1 MTTIALIGPGA
12 IGGTLATW
20 LGQRGD
26 LDLTVCVR
34 TPVERL
40 VLETPDG
47 EVTATPRFATSPRIL
62 EEEGLAPVDWVL
74 VATKAYDDAAAA
86 PWLKALVGPKTR
98 VAVIRNGVEHREAF
112 AGRVADENLVP
123 VIVDFPAERPA
134 PGVFRQRRYGWIRVE
149 EGAAGEAFA
158 ALFAHTP
165 IDVATT
171 DDFVSVAWRKLA
183 LNAAGAVNAMTLK
196 PSGVARDDGAASV
209 MKALVAECVAVGRA
223 EGATL
228 PDDLGDQVVEG
239 YRQGAPDMVNSL
251 LADRQAGRPMEL
263 DARNG
268 VIVRRGAAHGI
279 PTPANAMIVALLN
292 AAAS

>member
-20 LGQRGD
+20 LAQRED
-26 LDLTVCVR
+26 IDLTVCVR
-34 TPVERL
+34 TPFETMSV
-40 VLETPDG
+40 ETPDATM
-47 EVTATPRFATSPRIL
+47 TATPKIAISP
-62 EEEGLAPVDWVL
+62 EGLTPVDWVL
-74 VATKAYDDAAAA
+74 VATKTYDDAVAAA
-86 PWLKALVGPKTR
+86 WLKPLLGPDTK

-112 AGRVADENLVP
+112 AGRVAEANLVP

-134 PGVFRQRRYGWIRVE
+134 PGVFRQRRYGWIRVPQGE
-149 EGAAGEAFA
+149 AGEAFA

-171 DDFVSVAWRKLA
+171 GDFVSVAWRKLA
-183 LNAAGAVNAMTLK
+183 LNAAGAVNAATLK
-196 PSGVARDDGAASV
+196 PSGVSHDEGAAAV
-209 MKALVAECVAVGRA
+209 MKALIAECVAVGRA

-228 PDDLGDQVVEG
+228 DDDLGDQVVNG
-239 YRQGAPDMVNSL
+239 YRGGPPDLVNSL

-268 VIVRRGAAHGI
+268 VIVRKGAAHGI
-279 PTPANAMIVALLN
+279 ATPANAMIVALIN

>member
-12 IGGTLATW
+12 IGGTLAAW
-20 LGQRGD
+20 LAQRSD

-34 TPVERL
+34 TPFERL

-47 EVTATPRFATSPRIL
+47 EVTASPRLATSP
-62 EEEGLAPVDWVL
+62 EGLSPVDWVL

-86 PWLKALVGPKTR
+86 PWLKTLVGPHTK

-123 VIVDFPAERPA
+123 VIVDFPAERPG
-134 PGVFRQRRYGWIRVE
+134 PGVFRQRRYGWIRVPA
-149 EGAAGEAFA
+149 GPDGEAFA
-158 ALFAHTP
+158 ALFADCP

-196 PSGVARDDGAASV
+196 PSGVARDPGAAQV
-209 MKALVAECVAVGRA
+209 MKTLVAECVAVGRA

-228 PDDLGDQVVEG
+228 SDDIGEQVVEG
-239 YRQGAPDMVNSL
+239 YRAGPPDMVNSL
-251 LADRQAGRPMEL
+251 LADRAAGRPMEL

-268 VIVRRGAAHGI
+268 VIVRKGAAHGI
-279 PTPANAMIVALLN
+279 ATPANAMIVALLN
-292 AAAS
+292 AAAG

>member
-12 IGGTLATW
+12 IGGTLAAW
-20 LGQRGD
+20 LAQRSD

-34 TPVERL
+34 TPFERL

-47 EVTATPRFATSPRIL
+47 EVTASPRLATSP
-62 EEEGLAPVDWVL
+62 EGLSPVDWVL

-86 PWLKALVGPKTR
+86 PWLKTLVGPDTK

-123 VIVDFPAERPA
+123 VIVDFPAERPG
-134 PGVFRQRRYGWIRVE
+134 PGVFRQRRYGWIRVPA
-149 EGAAGEAFA
+149 GANGEAFA
-158 ALFAHTP
+158 ALFADCP

-171 DDFVSVAWRKLA
+171 DNFVSVAWRKLA

-196 PSGVARDDGAASV
+196 PSGVARDPGAAQV
-209 MKALVAECVAVGRA
+209 MKTLVAECVAVGRA

-228 PDDLGDQVVEG
+228 SDDIGEQVVEG
-239 YRQGAPDMVNSL
+239 YRAGPPDMVNSL
-251 LADRQAGRPMEL
+251 LADRAAGRPMEL

-268 VIVRRGAAHGI
+268 VIVRKGAAHGI

-292 AAAS
+292 AAAG

>member
-1 MTTIALIGPGA
+1 MTTLALIGPGA

-20 LGQRGD
+20 LAQRSD

-34 TPVERL
+34 TPFERL

-47 EVTATPRFATSPRIL
+47 EMTAAPRLATSP
-62 EEEGLAPVDWVL
+62 EGLAPVDWVL
-74 VATKAYDDAAAA
+74 VATKAYDDVAAA
-86 PWLKALVGPKTR
+86 PWLKALVGPHTK

-112 AGRVADENLVP
+112 AGRVADDKLVP
-123 VIVDFPAERPA
+123 VIVDFPAERSA
-134 PGVFRQRRYGWIRVE
+134 PGVFRQRRYGWIRVP
-149 EGAAGEAFA
+149 EGAAGEAFV
-158 ALFAHTP
+158 ALFEGCP

-171 DDFVSVAWRKLA
+171 EDFVSVAWRKLA

-196 PSGVARDDGAASV
+196 PSGVARDPGAAGV
-209 MKALVAECVAVGRA
+209 MKTLVAECVAVGRA

-228 PDDLGDQVVEG
+228 SDDIGEQVVEG
-239 YRQGAPDMVNSL
+239 YRAGPPDMVNSL
-251 LADRQAGRPMEL
+251 LADRAAGRPMEL

-268 VIVRRGAAHGI
+268 VIVRRGEKHGI

-292 AAAS
+292 AAAG

>member
-20 LGQRGD
+20 LGQRED
-26 LDLTVCVR
+26 IDLTVCVR
-34 TPVERL
+34 TPFERL

-47 EVTATPRFATSPRIL
+47 EVTATPRLVTSPD
-62 EEEGLAPVDWVL
+62 GLSPVDWVL
-74 VATKAYDDAAAA
+74 VATKAYDDVAAA
-86 PWLKALVGPKTR
+86 PWLKTLVGPDTR

-134 PGVFRQRRYGWIRVE
+134 PGVFRQRRYGWIRVPQ
-149 EGAAGEAFA
+149 GAAGEAFA
-158 ALFAHTP
+158 ALLADCP
-165 IDVATT
+165 IDAATT

-196 PSGVARDDGAASV
+196 PSGVAHDAGAAAV
-209 MKALVAECVAVGRA
+209 MKTLVAECVAVGRA

-228 PDDLGDQVVEG
+228 ADDLGDQVVDG
-239 YRQGAPDMVNSL
+239 YRGGPPDLVNSL
-251 LADRQAGRPMEL
+251 MADRQAGRPMEL

-268 VIVRRGAAHGI
+268 VIVRRGEKHGI
-279 PTPANAMIVALLN
+279 PTPANTMIVALLS

>member
-1 MTTIALIGPGA
+1 
-12 IGGTLATW
+12 
-20 LGQRGD
+20 
-26 LDLTVCVR
+26 
-34 TPVERL
+34 
-40 VLETPDG
+40 
-47 EVTATPRFATSPRIL
+47 
-62 EEEGLAPVDWVL
+62 VL
-74 VATKAYDDAAAA
+74 VATKAYDDVAAA
-86 PWLKALVGPKTR
+86 PWLKTLVGPDTK

-134 PGVFRQRRYGWIRVE
+134 PGVFRQRRYGWIRVP

-165 IDVATT
+165 IDAATT

-196 PSGVARDDGAASV
+196 PSGVAHDPGAAAV
-209 MKALVAECVAVGRA
+209 MKTLVAECVAVGRA

-228 PDDLGDQVVEG
+228 ADDLGDQVVDG
-239 YRQGAPDMVNSL
+239 YRGGPPDLVNSL
-251 LADRQAGRPMEL
+251 MADRQAGRPMEL

-268 VIVRRGAAHGI
+268 VIVRRGATHGI

-292 AAAS
+292 AAQ

>member
-20 LGQRGD
+20 LGQRAD
-26 LDLTVCVR
+26 LDLTICVR
-34 TPVERL
+34 TPFERL

-47 EVTATPRFATSPRIL
+47 EVTATPRLATSP
-62 EEEGLAPVDWVL
+62 EGLSPVDWVL
-74 VATKAYDDAAAA
+74 VATKAYDDVAAA
-86 PWLKALVGPKTR
+86 PWLKALVGPQTR

-112 AGRVADENLVP
+112 AGRVADENIVP

-134 PGVFRQRRYGWIRVE
+134 PGHFRQRRYGWIRVE
-149 EGAAGEAFA
+149 AGAAGEAFA
-158 ALFAHTP
+158 ALFTHTP

-196 PSGVARDDGAASV
+196 PSGVAHDEGAASV
-209 MKALVAECVAVGRA
+209 MKALIAECVAVGRA
-223 EGATL
+223 LGATL
-228 PDDLGDQVVEG
+228 ADDLGDQVVEG
-239 YRQGAPDMVNSL
+239 YRKGPPDLVNSL
-251 LADRQAGRPMEL
+251 MADRAAGRPMEL

-268 VIVRRGAAHGI
+268 VIVRRGAALGI
-279 PTPANAMIVALLN
+279 PTPANSMIVALLN

>member
-12 IGGTLATW
+12 IGGTLAAW
-20 LGQRGD
+20 LAQRSD

-34 TPVERL
+34 TPVETL

-47 EVTATPRFATSPRIL
+47 TVTASPRFATSPDAL
-62 EEEGLAPVDWVL
+62 GPVDWVL
-74 VATKAYDDAAAA
+74 VATKAYDDVAAA
-86 PWLKALVGPKTR
+86 PWLETLVGPDTK

-112 AGRVADENLVP
+112 AGRVADDKLVP
-123 VIVDFPAERPA
+123 VIVDFPAERSA
-134 PGVFRQRRYGWIRVE
+134 PGVFRQRRYGWIRVP
-149 EGAAGEAFA
+149 EGAAGEAFV
-158 ALFAHTP
+158 ALFAGCP

-196 PSGVARDDGAASV
+196 PSGVARDPGAAQV
-209 MKALVAECVAVGRA
+209 MKTLVAECVAVGRA

-228 PDDLGDQVVEG
+228 SDDLGEQVVEG
-239 YRQGAPDMVNSL
+239 YRAGPPDMVNSL
-251 LADRQAGRPMEL
+251 LADRAAGRPMEL

-268 VIVRRGAAHGI
+268 VIVRRGEKHGV

-292 AAAS
+292 AAAG

>member
-12 IGGTLATW
+12 IGGTLAAW
-20 LGQRGD
+20 LAQRDD

-34 TPVERL
+34 TPFERL
-40 VLETPDG
+40 TLETPDAIL
-47 EVTATPRFATSPRIL
+47 TASPR
-62 EEEGLAPVDWVL
+62 LATDPAQVKPVDWVL
-74 VATKAYDDAAAA
+74 VATKAYDDAGAA
-86 PWLKALVGPKTR
+86 PWLDALVGPETK

-112 AGRVADENLVP
+112 AGRVAEANLLP

-134 PGVFRQRRYGWIRVE
+134 PGVFRQRRYGWIRVP
-149 EGAAGEAFA
+149 EGAVGEAFA

-196 PSGVARDDGAASV
+196 PSGVAHDPGAASV

-223 EGATL
+223 QGATL
-228 PDDLGDQVVEG
+228 SDDLGDQVVEG
-239 YRQGAPDMVNSL
+239 YRKGPPDLVNSL

-268 VIVRRGAAHGI
+268 VIVRRGATHGI

-292 AAAS
+292 ASAT

>member
-12 IGGTLATW
+12 IGGTLAAW
-20 LGQRGD
+20 LAQRDD

-34 TPVERL
+34 TPFERL

-47 EVTATPRFATSPRIL
+47 EVTASPRQATSPD
-62 EEEGLAPVDWVL
+62 GLAPVDWVL

-86 PWLKALVGPKTR
+86 PWLKALVGPATK

-112 AGRVADENLVP
+112 VGRIAGENIVP
-123 VIVDFPAERPA
+123 VIVDFPAERPS
-134 PGVFRQRRYGWIRVE
+134 PGVFRQRRYGWIRVPQ
-149 EGAAGEAFA
+149 GAAGEAFV
-158 ALFAHTP
+158 ALFAGCP

-196 PSGVARDDGAASV
+196 PSGVARDPGAAQV
-209 MKALVAECVAVGRA
+209 MKTLIAECVAVGRA

-228 PDDLGDQVVEG
+228 SDDLGDQVVEN
-239 YRQGAPDMVNSL
+239 YRSGPPDLVNSL

-279 PTPANAMIVALLN
+279 ATPANAMIVALLN

>member
-1 MTTIALIGPGA
+1 MTTVALIGPGA
-12 IGGTLATW
+12 IGGTLAAW
-20 LGQRGD
+20 LAQRGD

-34 TPVERL
+34 TPFERL

-47 EVTATPRFATSPRIL
+47 TVTASPRQATSPA
-62 EEEGLAPVDWVL
+62 GLAPVDWVL

-86 PWLKALVGPKTR
+86 PWLETLVGPDTK

-123 VIVDFPAERPA
+123 VIVDFPAERSE
-134 PGVFRQRRYGWIRVE
+134 PGVFRQRRYGWIRVP
-149 EGAAGEAFA
+149 EGANGEAFA
-158 ALFAHTP
+158 ALFADCP

-196 PSGVARDDGAASV
+196 PSGVAHDPGAAEV
-209 MKALVAECVAVGRA
+209 MKTLVAECVAVGRA

-228 PDDLGDQVVEG
+228 SDDIGERVVEG
-239 YRQGAPDMVNSL
+239 YRAGPPDMVNSL
-251 LADRQAGRPMEL
+251 LADRAAGRPMEL

-268 VIVRRGAAHGI
+268 VIVRKGAAHGI
-279 PTPANAMIVALLN
+279 ATPANAMIVALLN
-292 AAAS
+292 AAG

>member
-20 LGQRGD
+20 LGQRAD
-26 LDLTVCVR
+26 LDLTICVR
-34 TPVERL
+34 TPFERL

-47 EVTATPRFATSPRIL
+47 EVTATPRLATSP
-62 EEEGLAPVDWVL
+62 EGLSPVDWVL
-74 VATKAYDDAAAA
+74 VATKAYDDVAAA
-86 PWLKALVGPKTR
+86 PWLKALVGPQTR

-134 PGVFRQRRYGWIRVE
+134 PGHFRQRRYGWIRVE

-158 ALFAHTP
+158 ALFTHTP

-171 DDFVSVAWRKLA
+171 DDFISVAWRKLA

-196 PSGVARDDGAASV
+196 PSGVAHDDGAASV
-209 MKALVAECVAVGRA
+209 MKTLVAECVAVGRA
-223 EGATL
+223 LGATL
-228 PDDLGDQVVEG
+228 ADDLGDQVVEG
-239 YRQGAPDMVNSL
+239 YRKGPPDLVNSL
-251 LADRQAGRPMEL
+251 MADRAAGRPMEL

-268 VIVRRGAAHGI
+268 VIVRRGAALGI
-279 PTPANAMIVALLN
+279 PTPANSMIVALLN

>member
-1 MTTIALIGPGA
+1 MTTLALIGPGA

-20 LGQRGD
+20 LAQRGD

-34 TPVERL
+34 TPFERL

-47 EVTATPRFATSPRIL
+47 EVTATPRLVTSPEIL
-62 EEEGLAPVDWVL
+62 EERGLAPVDWVL
-74 VATKAYDDAAAA
+74 VATKAYDDATAA
-86 PWLKALVGPKTR
+86 PWLKTLVGPDTR

-123 VIVDFPAERPA
+123 VIVDFPAERPG
-134 PGVFRQRRYGWIRVE
+134 PGVFRQRRYGWIRVP
-149 EGAAGEAFA
+149 EGAAGEAFV
-158 ALFAHTP
+158 ALFEGCP

-196 PSGVARDDGAASV
+196 PSGVAHDPGAAAV
-209 MKALVAECVAVGRA
+209 MKTLVAECVAVGRA

-228 PDDLGDQVVEG
+228 SDDIGEQVVEG
-239 YRQGAPDMVNSL
+239 YRAGPPDMVNSL
-251 LADRQAGRPMEL
+251 LADRAAGRPMEL

-268 VIVRRGAAHGI
+268 VIVRRGEKHGI
-279 PTPANAMIVALLN
+279 ATPANAMIVALLN
-292 AAAS
+292 AAAG

>member
-1 MTTIALIGPGA
+1 MTTTIALIGPGA

-20 LGQRGD
+20 LAQRAD
-26 LDLTVCVR
+26 VDLTVCLR
-34 TPVERL
+34 TPFDRL

-47 EVTATPRFATSPRIL
+47 EVTASPRL
-62 EEEGLAPVDWVL
+62 AASPEGLSPVDWVL

-86 PWLKALVGPKTR
+86 PWLTTLVGPNTR

-123 VIVDFPAERPA
+123 VIVDFPAERSA
-134 PGVFRQRRYGWIRVE
+134 PGVFRQRRYGWIRVP

-158 ALFAHTP
+158 ALFADCP
-165 IDVATT
+165 IDTATT

-196 PSGVARDDGAASV
+196 PSGVSHDPGAAAV
-209 MKALVAECVAVGRA
+209 MKALIAECVAVGRA

-228 PDDLGDQVVEG
+228 ADDLGDQVVEG
-239 YRQGAPDMVNSL
+239 YRGGPPDLVNSL

-292 AAAS
+292 AAAG

>member
-12 IGGTLATW
+12 IGGTIATW
-20 LGQRGD
+20 LAQRED
-26 LDLTVCVR
+26 IDLTVCVR
-34 TPVERL
+34 TPFETLSV
-40 VLETPDG
+40 ETPDATI
-47 EVTATPRFATSPRIL
+47 TAIPKIATSP
-62 EEEGLAPVDWVL
+62 EGLSPVDWVL
-74 VATKAYDDAAAA
+74 VATKTYDDAAAA
-86 PWLKALVGPKTR
+86 AWLKPLLGPDTK

-112 AGRVADENLVP
+112 AGRVAEANLVP

-134 PGVFRQRRYGWIRVE
+134 PGVFRQRRYGWIRVPQ
-149 EGAAGEAFA
+149 GAAGEAFA

-183 LNAAGAVNAMTLK
+183 LNAAGAVNAATLK
-196 PSGVARDDGAASV
+196 PSGVSHDYGAAAV
-209 MKALVAECVAVGRA
+209 MKALIAECVAVGRA

-228 PDDLGDQVVEG
+228 ADDLGDQVVNG
-239 YRQGAPDMVNSL
+239 YRDGPPDLVNSL

-268 VIVRRGAAHGI
+268 VIVRKGATHGV
-279 PTPANAMIVALLN
+279 PTPANAMIVALIN
-292 AAAS
+292 AAAG

>member
-20 LGQRGD
+20 LAQRSD
-26 LDLTVCVR
+26 LDLTVCAR
-34 TPVERL
+34 TPFETL

-47 EVTATPRFATSPRIL
+47 EMTATPRLATSP
-62 EEEGLAPVDWVL
+62 EGLSPVDWVL

-86 PWLKALVGPKTR
+86 PWLKALVGPDTK

-123 VIVDFPAERPA
+123 VIVDFPAERSG
-134 PGVFRQRRYGWIRVE
+134 PGVFRQRRYGWIRVPQ
-149 EGAAGEAFA
+149 GAAGEAFV
-158 ALFAHTP
+158 ALFEGCP

-196 PSGVARDDGAASV
+196 PSGVARDPGAAGV
-209 MKALVAECVAVGRA
+209 MKTLVAECVAVGRA
-223 EGATL
+223 EGAML
-228 PDDLGDQVVEG
+228 SDDIGEQVVEG
-239 YRQGAPDMVNSL
+239 YRAGPPDMVNSL
-251 LADRQAGRPMEL
+251 LADRAAGRPMEL

-268 VIVRRGAAHGI
+268 VIVRRGAKHGI
-279 PTPANAMIVALLN
+279 ATPANAMIVALLH

>member
-12 IGGTLATW
+12 IGGTLAAW
-20 LGQRGD
+20 LGQRSD

-34 TPVERL
+34 TPFERL
-40 VLETPDG
+40 TLETPDATI
-47 EVTATPRFATSPRIL
+47 TASPR
-62 EEEGLAPVDWVL
+62 LATQPSQVKPVDWVL
-74 VATKAYDDAAAA
+74 VATKAYDDAGAA
-86 PWLKALVGPKTR
+86 PWLDALVGPDTH

-112 AGRVADENLVP
+112 AGRVAEANLLP

-134 PGVFRQRRYGWIRVE
+134 PGAFRQRRYGWIRVP
-149 EGAAGEAFA
+149 EGEAGEAFA

-165 IDVATT
+165 IDVATS

-196 PSGVARDDGAASV
+196 PSGVAHDDGAAAV
-209 MKALVAECVAVGRA
+209 MKTLVAECVAVGRA
-223 EGATL
+223 QGATL
-228 PDDLGDQVVEG
+228 ADDLGDQVVEG
-239 YRQGAPDMVNSL
+239 YRAGPSDLVNSL

-279 PTPANAMIVALLN
+279 ATPANAMIVALLN
-292 AAAS
+292 AAAG

>member
-1 MTTIALIGPGA
+1 MTTLALIGPGA

-20 LGQRGD
+20 LGQRAD

-47 EVTATPRFATSPRIL
+47 EVTAAPRFATSPD
-62 EEEGLAPVDWVL
+62 GLAPVDWVL
-74 VATKAYDDAAAA
+74 VATKAYDDVAAA
-86 PWLKALVGPKTR
+86 PWLETLVGPGTR

-112 AGRVADENLVP
+112 AGRVADQNLVP

-134 PGVFRQRRYGWIRVE
+134 PGRFRQRRYGWIRVE
-149 EGAAGEAFA
+149 AGPAGEALA

-165 IDVATT
+165 IDAATT

-196 PSGVARDDGAASV
+196 PSGVAHDPGAAEV
-209 MKALVAECVAVGRA
+209 MRTLVAECVAVGRA
-223 EGATL
+223 EGAIL
-228 PDDLGDQVVEG
+228 SDDLGDQVVDG
-239 YRQGAPDMVNSL
+239 YRQGPPDLVNSL
-251 LADRQAGRPMEL
+251 MADRQAGRPMEL

-279 PTPANAMIVALLN
+279 ATPANAMIVALLN

>member
-20 LGQRGD
+20 LGQRAD
-26 LDLTVCVR
+26 LDLTICVR
-34 TPVERL
+34 TPFERL

-47 EVTATPRFATSPRIL
+47 EVTATPRLATSP
-62 EEEGLAPVDWVL
+62 EGLSPVDWVL
-74 VATKAYDDAAAA
+74 VATKAYDDVAAA
-86 PWLKALVGPKTR
+86 PWLKALVGPQTR

-134 PGVFRQRRYGWIRVE
+134 PGHFRQRRYGWIRVE
-149 EGAAGEAFA
+149 AGAAGEVFA

-196 PSGVARDDGAASV
+196 PSGVAHDDGAASV
-209 MKALVAECVAVGRA
+209 MKTLVAECVAVGRA
-223 EGATL
+223 LGATL
-228 PDDLGDQVVEG
+228 ADDLGDQVVEG
-239 YRQGAPDMVNSL
+239 YRKGRPDLVNSL
-251 LADRQAGRPMEL
+251 MADRAAGRPMEL

-268 VIVRRGAAHGI
+268 VIVRRGAALGI
-279 PTPANAMIVALLN
+279 PTPANSMIVALLN
-292 AAAS
+292 AAAG

>member
-158 ALFAHTP
+158 ALFAQTP

-196 PSGVARDDGAASV
+196 PSGVAHDDGAASV

-239 YRQGAPDMVNSL
+239 YRQGPPDMVNSL

>member
-12 IGGTLATW
+12 IGGTLAAW
-20 LGQRGD
+20 LAQRSD

-34 TPVERL
+34 TPVETL

-47 EVTATPRFATSPRIL
+47 TVTASPRFATSPD
-62 EEEGLAPVDWVL
+62 GLGPVDWVL
-74 VATKAYDDAAAA
+74 VATKAYDDVAAA
-86 PWLKALVGPKTR
+86 PWLNALAGPDTR

-134 PGVFRQRRYGWIRVE
+134 PGVFRQRRYGWMRVPQ
-149 EGAAGEAFA
+149 GAAGEAFV
-158 ALFAHTP
+158 ALFAGCP

-171 DDFVSVAWRKLA
+171 EDFVSVAWRKLA
-183 LNAAGAVNAMTLK
+183 LNAAGAVNVMTLK
-196 PSGVARDDGAASV
+196 PSGVARDPGAAEV
-209 MKALVAECVAVGRA
+209 MKTLVAECVAVGRA

-228 PDDLGDQVVEG
+228 SDDIGEQVVEG
-239 YRQGAPDMVNSL
+239 YRAGPPDMVNSL
-251 LADRQAGRPMEL
+251 LADRAAGRPMEL

-268 VIVRRGAAHGI
+268 VIVRRGEKHDI

>member
-12 IGGTLATW
+12 IGGTLAAW
-20 LGQRGD
+20 LAQRSD

-34 TPVERL
+34 TPVETL

-47 EVTATPRFATSPRIL
+47 TVTASPRFATSPD
-62 EEEGLAPVDWVL
+62 GLGPVDWVL
-74 VATKAYDDAAAA
+74 VATKAYDDVAAA
-86 PWLKALVGPKTR
+86 PWLNALAGPDTR

-134 PGVFRQRRYGWIRVE
+134 PGVFRQRRYGWMRVPQ
-149 EGAAGEAFA
+149 GVAGEAFV
-158 ALFAHTP
+158 ALFAGCP

-171 DDFVSVAWRKLA
+171 EDFVSVAWRKLA

-196 PSGVARDDGAASV
+196 PSGVARDPGAAEV
-209 MKALVAECVAVGRA
+209 MKTLVAECVAVGRA

-228 PDDLGDQVVEG
+228 SDDIGEQVVEG
-239 YRQGAPDMVNSL
+239 YRAGPPDMVNSL
-251 LADRQAGRPMEL
+251 LADRAAGRPMEL

-268 VIVRRGAAHGI
+268 VIVRRGEKHGI

>member
-1 MTTIALIGPGA
+1 MSPNVALIGPGA
-12 IGGTLATW
+12 IGGTLAAW
-20 LGQRGD
+20 LAQRGD
-26 LDLTVCVR
+26 LDLTVCAR
-34 TPVERL
+34 TPFETLTV
-40 VLETPDG
+40 ETPDG
-47 EVTATPRFATSPRIL
+47 EISARPKIATSPRDL
-62 EEEGLAPVDWVL
+62 SPVDWVL
-74 VATKAYDDAAAA
+74 VATKAYDDAGAA
-86 PWLKALVGPKTR
+86 PWLAALVGPRTR

-112 AGRVADENLVP
+112 AGRVDAANLLP
-123 VIVDFPAERPA
+123 VIVDFPAERSA
-134 PGVFRQRRYGWIRVE
+134 PGVFRQRRYGWIRVPE
-149 EGAAGEAFA
+149 SEAGKAFA
-158 ALFAHTP
+158 ALFAGCP
-165 IDVATT
+165 IDVGTT

-196 PSGVARDDGAASV
+196 PSGVAHDPGAAQV

-228 PDDLGDQVVEG
+228 ADDLGDQVVNG
-239 YRQGAPDMVNSL
+239 YRAGPSDLVNSL

-292 AAAS
+292 AAAG